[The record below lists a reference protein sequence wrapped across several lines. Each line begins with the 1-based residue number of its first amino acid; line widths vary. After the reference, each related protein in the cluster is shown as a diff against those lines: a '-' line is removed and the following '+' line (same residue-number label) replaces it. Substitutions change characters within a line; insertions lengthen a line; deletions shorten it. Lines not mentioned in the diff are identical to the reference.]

1 MKKNLHNLFC
11 MIVMLKPLFS
21 WKVYLFVIISGGL
34 AFLPNIQLI
43 VTERIG
49 NALPSSIQQGQFGEL
64 IVLLVVQAG
73 IFALIQIFIA
83 GNRMIEKQLNSQFK
97 CYLQE
102 VVHKKMSKVKISLL
116 ERADV
121 HNQMMTLSSTLPS
134 LGFPLL
140 MNLFNLA
147 KSVLSISVMLY
158 VMRNIHGSVLIII
171 AAVSFLNVFIV
182 RKYYHRQLQIY
193 VQASEDSRKAEY
205 LSGLLT
211 DRELASEV
219 RMFQLNQF
227 IISRWKTLFISVEK
241 LQVQFKN
248 KQELLYGS
256 LQILTQVLQLVMLVI
271 LVLFTSFT
279 IGTYLLV
286 TQGLLHLQNTA
297 HELVESFN
305 RLQETSIYL
314 PSFFKVL
321 QLDEEAE
328 EPHLIQFQGL
338 NHEIKIQNMSFK
350 YPNSERNVLQQIDMT
365 IHVGEKVAIVGHN
378 GSGKTTLVKCLLG
391 LYDHYEGEIVIDG
404 VSLQNYDKNSLRE
417 HIAVLLQNYGK
428 YPMSVQENIWLSEEG
443 DGDNNQ
449 QLWDAIRLSD
459 SQDFINA
466 LPDFMETQLNPTFS
480 DGVDLSG
487 GQWQKIG
494 LARAY
499 YKNADIVILDEP
511 TAAIDPLAE
520 DRLFQGML
528 THLLNK
534 TAIILTHRLGI
545 CRWVDKIIV
554 MDGGR
559 VVEIGSHDKLMEEG
573 TYYKEMYD
581 SQLKWYVN
589 CKAAK

>member
-1 MKKNLHNLFC
+1 MRRNFHHLFS

-21 WKVYLFVIISGGL
+21 WKVYLFVMISVGL
-34 AFLPNIQLI
+34 AFLPNLQLI

-49 NALPSSIQQGQFGEL
+49 NALPTSIQLGQFGEL

-73 IFALIQIFIA
+73 IFALIQMFSS
-83 GNRMIEKQLNSQFK
+83 GNRMIEKQLTSQFK
-97 CYLQE
+97 CYLEE
-102 VVHKKMSKVKISLL
+102 VIHKKMSKVKISLL

-121 HNQMMTLSSTLPS
+121 HNQMMTLSNTLPS

-140 MNLFNLA
+140 MNLFNFA
-147 KSVLSISVMLY
+147 KSILSISIMLY
-158 VMRNIHGSVLIII
+158 VMRNIHASVLIII

-182 RKYYHRQLQIY
+182 RKYYHRQLQMY

-211 DRELASEV
+211 NRELASEV

-227 IISRWKTLFISVEK
+227 IISRWKTLFVNVEK

-248 KQELLYGS
+248 KQEILYGS
-256 LQILTQVLQLVMLVI
+256 LQILTQILQLAMLII

-305 RLQETSIYL
+305 RLQEAAINL

-321 QLDEEAE
+321 QFDEESE
-328 EPHLIQFQGL
+328 EPDSLQFQGL
-338 NHEIKIQNMSFK
+338 KHTIQIQNMSFK
-350 YPNSERNVLQQIDMT
+350 YPNTERKALQHINMT
-365 IHVGEKVAIVGHN
+365 IHAGEKVAIVGHN

-391 LYDHYEGEIVIDG
+391 LYDPDEGDIVIDG
-404 VSLQNYDKNSLRE
+404 VSLRDYDKNSLRR

-428 YPMSVQENIWLSEEG
+428 YPMSVQENIWLGEERG
-443 DGDNNQ
+443 GDNDQ
-449 QLWDAIRLSD
+449 RLWDAVRLSD
-459 SQDFINA
+459 SQDFISA
-466 LPDFMETQLNPTFS
+466 LPRFLKTQLNPIFN

-528 THLLNK
+528 THLRDK
-534 TAIILTHRLGI
+534 TAIMLTHRLGI

-559 VVEIGSHDKLMEEG
+559 VVEIGSHDRLMEEG
-573 TYYKEMYD
+573 SYYKEMYEN
-581 SQLKWYVN
+581 QLKWYVN
-589 CKAAK
+589 AEFN

>member
-1 MKKNLHNLFC
+1 MKRSLHNLFC
-11 MIVMLKPLFS
+11 MIKMLKPLFS
-21 WKVYLFVIISGGL
+21 WKIYLFIIILGML

-49 NALPSSIQQGQFGEL
+49 NALPYSIQQGQYGEL
-64 IVLLVVQAG
+64 IVLLVIQAG

-83 GNRMIEKQLNSQFK
+83 GNRMLEKQLNSHFK

-102 VVHKKMSKVKISLL
+102 IVHKKMSRVKISLI

-121 HNQMMTLSSTLPS
+121 HNQMMTLSNTLPS
-134 LGFPLL
+134 FGFPLL
-140 MNLFNLA
+140 MNFFNFA
-147 KSVLSISVMLY
+147 KSILSISVMLY
-158 VMRNIHGSVLIII
+158 VMRNIHVSVLIII
-171 AAVSFLNVFIV
+171 ATVSFLNVFIV

-193 VQASEDSRKAEY
+193 LQASEDSRKAEY
-205 LSGLLT
+205 LSGLFT

-219 RMFQLNQF
+219 RIFQLNQF
-227 IISRWKTLFISVEK
+227 IISRWKTLFTNVEK

-256 LQILTQVLQLVMLVI
+256 LQIITQVLQLVMLII

-279 IGTYLLV
+279 VGTYMLV

-314 PSFFKVL
+314 PSFFEIL
-321 QLDEEAE
+321 QFEEESE
-328 EPHLIQFQGL
+328 EPHLIQFGGL
-338 NHEIKIQNMSFK
+338 NQGIKVQNMSFK
-350 YPNSERNVLQQIDMT
+350 YPNSERYVLQQINLT
-365 IHVGEKVAIVGHN
+365 IHKGEKVAIVGHN
-378 GSGKTTLVKCLLG
+378 GSGKTSLVKCLLG
-391 LYDHYEGEIVIDG
+391 LYDQYEGEIVIDD
-404 VSLQNYDKNSLRE
+404 VSLHDYDKNSFRK
-417 HIAVLLQNYGK
+417 HIAVLLQIYGK
-428 YPMSVQENIWLSEEG
+428 YPMSVQENIWLNNEG
-443 DGDNNQ
+443 DSRNDPKLQ
-449 QLWDAIRLSD
+449 KAAQLSD
-459 SQDFINA
+459 SQDFINT
-466 LPDFMETQLNPTFS
+466 LPHLMETQLNPIFD
-480 DGVDLSG
+480 DGMDLSG

-499 YKNADIVILDEP
+499 YRNAGIVILDEP

-528 THLLNK
+528 AHLTNK

-545 CRWVDKIIV
+545 CRWVDKIVV

-559 VVEIGSHDKLMEEG
+559 IVEIGSHDKLINEG
-573 TYYKEMYD
+573 SYYKEMYD

-589 CKAAK
+589 ATVAN